1 MKNEVNITYKNF
13 NYLNFIISNQAKFQ
27 RERETELQ
35 REKNKQMKEYMKMNL
50 EQRKQHKI
58 NEIMTE
64 VNLLK
69 EQKRKNDE
77 FRDFIKSEEQAQN
90 KNKCEFIKTQQLLH
104 EEKKRAQELEKM
116 NKLKNELE
124 RKILE
129 EQSLKEN
136 AETKLVGLEQEEIDV
151 MKRIRTTTQV
161 HKASIYNFIY

>member
-1 MKNEVNITYKNF
+1 
-13 NYLNFIISNQAKFQ
+13 
-27 RERETELQ
+27 
-35 REKNKQMKEYMKMNL
+35 MKEYMKMST
-50 EQRKQHKI
+50 EQKRQHKL

-64 VNLLK
+64 ANLLK

-77 FRDFIKSEEQAQN
+77 FREFIKNEEMNQN

-136 AETKLVGLEQEEIDV
+136 AENKLITLEQEEIDV

-161 HKASIYNFIY
+161 HKASN

>member
-1 MKNEVNITYKNF
+1 MG
-13 NYLNFIISNQAKFQ
+13 
-27 RERETELQ
+27 
-35 REKNKQMKEYMKMNL
+35 YMKMST
-50 EQRKQHKI
+50 EQKKQQKI
-58 NEIMTE
+58 NEITTE
-64 VNLLK
+64 ANMLK

-77 FRDFIKSEEQAQN
+77 FRDFIRNEEQAQN

-129 EQSLKEN
+129 EQSIKED
-136 AETKLVGLEQEEIDV
+136 AEGKLVNLEQEEIDV

-161 HKASIYNFIY
+161 HKAMVDDYDKIANNSGKKQ

>member
-1 MKNEVNITYKNF
+1 
-13 NYLNFIISNQAKFQ
+13 
-27 RERETELQ
+27 
-35 REKNKQMKEYMKMNL
+35 MKEYMKMSI
-50 EQRKQHKI
+50 EQRRQHKLD
-58 NEIMTE
+58 E
-64 VNLLK
+64 VMAEANLLK

-77 FRDFIKSEEQAQN
+77 FREFIKNEEQAQN

-129 EQSLKEN
+129 EQSIKEQHEN
-136 AETKLVGLEQEEIDV
+136 KLVKLEEEEIDV

-161 HKASIYNFIY
+161 HKASKLFIYLI

>member
-1 MKNEVNITYKNF
+1 MQK
-13 NYLNFIISNQAKFQ
+13 
-27 RERETELQ
+27 
-35 REKNKQMKEYMKMNL
+35 EKNKQMKDNMNMSTQQKREYKL
-50 EQRKQHKI
+50 

-77 FRDFIKSEEQAQN
+77 FREFIKNEEHSQN

-129 EQSLKEN
+129 EQSLKEHH
-136 AETKLVGLEQEEIDV
+136 ESKLVNLEQEEIDV

-161 HKASIYNFIY
+161 HKASKKYFY

>member
-1 MKNEVNITYKNF
+1 
-13 NYLNFIISNQAKFQ
+13 
-27 RERETELQ
+27 
-35 REKNKQMKEYMKMNL
+35 MKEYMKMSI
-50 EQRKQHKI
+50 EQKRQHKL
-58 NEIMTE
+58 NEVMAE

-77 FRDFIKSEEQAQN
+77 FREFIKNEEQSQN

-129 EQSLKEN
+129 EQSIKEQHEN
-136 AETKLVGLEQEEIDV
+136 KLVKLEEEEIDV

-161 HKASIYNFIY
+161 HKAS

>member
-1 MKNEVNITYKNF
+1 MFISLF
-13 NYLNFIISNQAKFQ
+13 NLDAFLCISRAWRGWWSNCCCYWFFCSNLSSIVGNFILPNQ
-27 RERETELQ
+27 TC
-35 REKNKQMKEYMKMNL
+35 
-50 EQRKQHKI
+50 I
-58 NEIMTE
+58 
-64 VNLLK
+64 K

-77 FRDFIKSEEQAQN
+77 FREFIKNEEQAQN

-129 EQSLKEN
+129 EQSLKEHHEN
-136 AETKLVGLEQEEIDV
+136 KLVTLEQDEIDV

-161 HKASIYNFIY
+161 HKASKKNLL

>member
-1 MKNEVNITYKNF
+1 MKDF
-13 NYLNFIISNQAKFQ
+13 
-27 RERETELQ
+27 
-35 REKNKQMKEYMKMNL
+35 MKMNL
-50 EQRKQHKI
+50 QQKREYKL

-77 FRDFIKSEEQAQN
+77 FREFIKKEEQAQN
-90 KNKCEFIKTQQLLH
+90 KNKCEFIKTQQLLF

-129 EQSLKEN
+129 EQSMKEA
-136 AETKLVGLEQEEIDV
+136 AENKLITLEQEEIDV

-161 HKASIYNFIY
+161 HKASI

>member
-1 MKNEVNITYKNF
+1 MSKK
-13 NYLNFIISNQAKFQ
+13 
-27 RERETELQ
+27 
-35 REKNKQMKEYMKMNL
+35 KQ
-50 EQRKQHKI
+50 QKI
-58 NEIMTE
+58 DEIMTE
-64 VNLLK
+64 ANLLK

-77 FRDFIKSEEQAQN
+77 FREFIRNEEQNQN

-129 EQSLKEN
+129 EQALKEG
-136 AETKLVGLEQEEIDV
+136 AEGQLVNLEQEEIDV

-161 HKASIYNFIY
+161 HKAMVDDYEKIATNNHSSGKNH

>member
-1 MKNEVNITYKNF
+1 MQK
-13 NYLNFIISNQAKFQ
+13 
-27 RERETELQ
+27 
-35 REKNKQMKEYMKMNL
+35 EKNKQMKDNMNMSTQQKREYKL
-50 EQRKQHKI
+50 

-77 FRDFIKSEEQAQN
+77 FREFIKNEEQAQN

-104 EEKKRAQELEKM
+104 EEKRRAQELEKM

-129 EQSLKEN
+129 EQSLKEHHEN
-136 AETKLVGLEQEEIDV
+136 KLVTLEQDEIDV

-161 HKASIYNFIY
+161 HKASKKNLL